1 MIDAAMPWAVLDD
14 GSQREVER
22 LPLFGVAATRELET
36 EAACTLPPHTLM
48 QRAGGSVARLA
59 LALAPHARRI
69 WIAAGPRNNGGDG
82 LEAAAWLQRA
92 GKQVTVGWAPSAP
105 PPADA
110 AAAGARARAAGVTL
124 VESSTPPAPL
134 GPDDLAID
142 ALFGIGLTRA
152 PAGWALAALRS
163 LNDGLA
169 PVLSIDLP
177 SGLDAEQGSLLDEN
191 AAVQA
196 CWTLS
201 LLTLKPGLF
210 TAQGRDHAGQVWFHD
225 LGVHADATRASAGLL
240 TGARAL
246 WPARRHAQHKGS
258 FGDVWVVGGAA
269 GMAGA
274 ALLAARA
281 ALAAGAG
288 RVHLVPLEP
297 QSPALDPMHPEL
309 MHRRLAALHD
319 ARTPL
324 ENATVVCGCGGGD
337 AVREHLPGLIAR
349 AGRLLLDADALNSVA
364 TDPSLARLLDMRAGR
379 GRATLLT
386 PHPLEAARL
395 LGLQTAA
402 VQSARLSAADR
413 LAQRW
418 HATVV
423 LKGSGSVIAA
433 PGETTLI
440 NASGNASLATA
451 GTGDV
456 LAGWIGGLWAQ
467 GLSARNA
474 ALLGTHTHGAAADAW
489 CTRQAHPGPVA
500 ASALIAQLRR

>member
-69 WIAAGPRNNGGDG
+69 WIAAGPGNNGGDG

-124 VESSTPPAPL
+124 VESSTPPEPL

-152 PAGWALAALRS
+152 PAGWALTALRS
-163 LNDGLA
+163 LNDGFA
-169 PVLSIDLP
+169 PELSIDLP

-196 CWTLS
+196 RWTLS

-210 TAQGRDHAGQVWFHD
+210 TAQGRDHAGQVWFHA
-225 LGVHADATRASAGLL
+225 LGVHADASRASASLL
-240 TGARAL
+240 TAASTL

-288 RVHLVPLEP
+288 RVHWVPLDP
-297 QSPALDPMHPEL
+297 QSPTLDPMHPEL
-309 MHRRLAALHD
+309 MHRPLDALHD
-319 ARTPL
+319 ARMPL

-349 AGRLLLDADALNSVA
+349 AGRLLLDADALNAVA
-364 TDPSLARLLDMRAGR
+364 ADPSLTRLLELRACSR
-379 GRATLLT
+379 RATLLT

-489 CTRQAHPGPVA
+489 CTRQAHPGPLA